1 MPGRKDFKRC
11 EEKRIQDGGKKRTKV
26 KSRKNLGKKPIS
38 HINDENFLNEIKDR
52 NEEDLWYII
61 EKYGDLVKSVIG
73 KHLYLLVEEQEECF
87 DDVFLNIWE
96 HIDSFKEEQN
106 SLKNWIAGIARY
118 RSIDYLRRYRKLF
131 EDCSNS

>member
-1 MPGRKDFKRC
+1 M
-11 EEKRIQDGGKKRTKV
+11 QDGGKKRTKV

-38 HINDENFLNEIKDR
+38 HINDENFLNAIKDR
-52 NEEDLWYII
+52 NEEALCYII

-87 DDVFLNIWE
+87 DDVFLNIWK

>member
-1 MPGRKDFKRC
+1 M
-11 EEKRIQDGGKKRTKV
+11 QDGGKKRTKV
-26 KSRKNLGKKPIS
+26 KSRKNLGKNPIC

-52 NEEDLWYII
+52 NEEALCYII
-61 EKYGDLVKSVIG
+61 EKYGDLINSVIG
-73 KHLYLLVEEQEECF
+73 NHLYLLVEEQEECF